1 MSEPIKDARGVVQR
15 DAQGQPMRSTY
26 NATTSAGTTKC
37 FKEVFEL
44 AINEAKDIAGLALCD
59 FTRQMKPIYFTSPAM
74 SVLTMFK
81 HYSVLASYAIIR
93 NAYLGL
99 IKPFSKA
106 ELDELRTLLE
116 EHYKTAVDK
125 DQIVHQ
131 QMLEAQA
138 RQKEIAKEAR
148 RRLAGILGM
157 TFLFGGYAAMPFFS
171 ILTPILVGM
180 LAGEDDD
187 EDDFFN
193 WENWFK
199 N

>member
-1 MSEPIKDARGVVQR
+1 
-15 DAQGQPMRSTY
+15 
-26 NATTSAGTTKC
+26 
-37 FKEVFEL
+37 
-44 AINEAKDIAGLALCD
+44 
-59 FTRQMKPIYFTSPAM
+59 
-74 SVLTMFK
+74 
-81 HYSVLASYAIIR
+81 
-93 NAYLGL
+93 
-99 IKPFSKA
+99 
-106 ELDELRTLLE
+106 
-116 EHYKTAVDK
+116 
-125 DQIVHQ
+125 
-131 QMLEAQA
+131 MLEAQA

-199 N
+199 NYMETEFGGYVGAMLQKFGVDQAKADKVGRKVGETLMYCPASTVTVGVFSYRF